1 MTSAVQH
8 EAGVMMPVYPQ
19 LDLEVA
25 GADGVFLHTADGAR
39 VLDMYGGHAVCA
51 LGYNHP
57 ALNAALAGALP
68 HFQSNAVAL
77 HERAAAAEALLGLAP
92 SNMARVFFANSGA
105 EVNENA
111 LRIACLATGRREIV
125 AVEHSFHGR
134 TAAAGAVTWGSA
146 KRWYAFPDTPFDVRF
161 VPRDD
166 VAAARAAITGAT
178 AAVIVEPVQGV
189 AGAYDFSAEFLTAL
203 TDTAHANGALLIAD
217 EVQSG
222 CGRSGYGFAAER
234 FGLAADMITS
244 AKSLGGGFPCA
255 ALLTSAEVAAE
266 LRHGDLGTT
275 FGGGP
280 MAARAI
286 RAVIE
291 TIEREQLL
299 GNVLAR
305 EQELKALVGVGPVER
320 VSGLG
325 LLLGLHMRGDTRA
338 IRRALL
344 DDGILTGS
352 SADPQVVRLLP
363 PLTLAAEHVAMLTES
378 LTKLGSS

>member
-92 SNMARVFFANSGA
+92 GNMARVFFANSGA

-203 TDTAHANGALLIAD
+203 TDTANANGALLIAD

-255 ALLTSAEVAAE
+255 ALLT
-266 LRHGDLGTT
+266 
-275 FGGGP
+275 
-280 MAARAI
+280 
-286 RAVIE
+286 
-291 TIEREQLL
+291 
-299 GNVLAR
+299 
-305 EQELKALVGVGPVER
+305 
-320 VSGLG
+320 
-325 LLLGLHMRGDTRA
+325 
-338 IRRALL
+338 
-344 DDGILTGS
+344 
-352 SADPQVVRLLP
+352 
-363 PLTLAAEHVAMLTES
+363 
-378 LTKLGSS
+378 